1 MTDFQNTLRYKKLH
15 PEAMLPSQAYGSPA
29 GWDIYAHLISDSNR
43 AIQAVIPPGNSR
55 VVGTGL
61 VLLPPEGFFITV
73 CSRSGYAARNPPVFV
88 ANAPGIIDPDYTGEL
103 KVILFNGGHSS
114 VYIKH
119 ADPIAQI
126 VLLPTPPR
134 CTLAE
139 FTEVPQT
146 DRGTKG
152 FGSSSVDR

>member
-1 MTDFQNTLRYKKLH
+1 MNILYKKLH
-15 PEAMLPSQAYGSPA
+15 PDAELPTQAYGNPA
-29 GWDIYAHLISDSNR
+29 GWDIRAFLISESNR
-43 AIQAVIPPGNSR
+43 AIQAVVSPGSSR

-61 VLLPPEGFFITV
+61 ILLPPEGYFIAV

-119 ADPIAQI
+119 ADPIAQV
-126 VLLPTPPR
+126 VLLPVPPKS
-134 CTLAE
+134 TLVP
-139 FTEVPQT
+139 FTEIPQT
-146 DRGTKG
+146 ERGAAG
-152 FGSSSVDR
+152 FGSSDQQTKET